1 MLPFHYTGADRLSKV
16 KICAGFRLPGDSIL
30 PPVDEDALTPEGIAG
45 KTASPLDCPS
55 VRRFRRYG
63 GDNSMREAL
72 MTEQRQNHF
81 DERMTIRGD
90 LEPASFVP
98 WINRHAAKL
107 GLVQKIAH
115 SSSDRI
121 ELELSGSV
129 ELIDMMEMGC
139 SLGPIDVWVE
149 TIDRAPADRETI

>member
-1 MLPFHYTGADRLSKV
+1 M
-16 KICAGFRLPGDSIL
+16 AG
-30 PPVDEDALTPEGIAG
+30 
-45 KTASPLDCPS
+45 
-55 VRRFRRYG
+55 VRRDSGVKPRSPVNCTSVKEFRRYA
-63 GDNSMREAL
+63 GDNSKREAS
-72 MTEQRQNHF
+72 MTERRQNHF

-115 SSSDRI
+115 MSSDRI

-139 SLGPIDVWVE
+139 SLGPIEVWVE
-149 TIDRAPADRETI
+149 TIDRAPADRESI